1 MMFKRNIFYA
11 IAIMIGCLPASG
23 SAVADTLLT
32 GLDRT
37 ITWNHPEEFFAAS
50 ALNLE
55 FDAVIKPDRLI
66 VKRAS
71 QAGMDY
77 LVMFEA
83 LNIASYLPTDFEN
96 DCIDE
101 SSEIAESCFV
111 QAGTH
116 DFDADGLPEIILAVG
131 DGLVNLQVNVFS
143 YHPPARP
150 ADAMRTENWELV
162 GNFSGQSKVEI
173 KGQAVIIPFG
183 SQGFEQKMVF
193 IDRSFVEIDQ
203 WISVDTPD

>member
-11 IAIMIGCLPASG
+11 IAIMIGYLPASG
-23 SAVADTLLT
+23 SAVADTLIS

-50 ALNLE
+50 SLDLE
-55 FDAVIKPDRLI
+55 FEAPIKPDRLI

-77 LVMFEA
+77 LVMFEN

-101 SSEIAESCFV
+101 SSEIVESCFV

-131 DGLVNLQVNVFS
+131 DGFVNLQVNVFS

-150 ADAMRTENWELV
+150 ADAIRTENWELI
-162 GNFSGQSKVEI
+162 GNFSGQSKVVI
-173 KGQAVIIPFG
+173 KGKSVIIPFG
-183 SQGFEQKMVF
+183 SQGLEQKMVF
-193 IDRSFVEIDQ
+193 IDRSFFEIDH
-203 WISVDTPD
+203 